1 LSLSAPSSH
10 PPAEPHPVSR
20 PGVTASAL
28 APGTPGGPGVAN
40 APGAASAA
48 AASTSGSAA
57 AGFAGLIDGFRDRLD
72 REIAAFLAAKRGIA
86 ASTAGTAGTASTAAT
101 AGTAPDPAASSQ
113 RQATLADPGD
123 LVDGVARLMAQGGKR
138 LRPALVYYTYRAC
151 GGRSESQA
159 MPLALAT
166 ELLHT
171 YLLIHDD
178 IMDHAEVRRGQ
189 PAAHAR
195 FRDLHRAAG
204 LRGDA
209 GDFGRSVAILLG
221 DLAHTY
227 AVELFTGV
235 AVRPDAA
242 PAAAAKPAAPSTL
255 PASSAPSAPPASP
268 APSAPTLPASASAPT
283 APVPP
288 GPHWLELNRCFS
300 EMCEE
305 VIGGQYLEFLLA
317 HRGHPEP
324 ASSGPAGADSRS
336 PGSAAAFTADSAAAD
351 SAADSAADD
360 VTTAADPE
368 PTAAQAR
375 REAELLRVL
384 RLKSGRYTA
393 ERPIQLGAL
402 LAGAPPALR
411 AELSRYGTA
420 VGEAFQLQDDLLGL
434 FGDPAATG
442 KPVGDDLREGKFT
455 LLIHHALVKGSPADR
470 QLVAGALG
478 DPDLTPAEVARVQEA
493 LERTGARRAV
503 NAMIAER
510 LAEARRALTT
520 LAPLLL
526 PNGAHADA
534 PNSHG
539 PHPHGPHPHG
549 LHPDGPHPAGP
560 HAAGPDSPAAEGLR
574 FLSGLLDFLWE
585 REQ

>member
-1 LSLSAPSSH
+1 MSGPSD
-10 PPAEPHPVSR
+10 E
-20 PGVTASAL
+20 
-28 APGTPGGPGVAN
+28 
-40 APGAASAA
+40 PGACAFRPSD
-48 AASTSGSAA
+48 AASE
-57 AGFAGLIDGFRDRLD
+57 FARLIDGFRGRLD
-72 REIAAFLAAKRGIA
+72 REIAAFLAAKRA
-86 ASTAGTAGTASTAAT
+86 AARDSGGPRGAAGPGGPGGAYGTDD
-101 AGTAPDPAASSQ
+101 GPLPAV
-113 RQATLADPGD
+113 LADPGD

-151 GGRSESQA
+151 GGRSDRLV

-166 ELLHT
+166 EFLHT

-195 FRDLHRAAG
+195 FRDLHRAGG

-209 GDFGRSVAILLG
+209 DDFGRSVAILLG

-235 AVRPDAA
+235 AVRPDPAAA
-242 PAAAAKPAAPSTL
+242 PAT
-255 PASSAPSAPPASP
+255 
-268 APSAPTLPASASAPT
+268 
-283 APVPP
+283 
-288 GPHWLELNRCFS
+288 PHWLELNRCFS
-300 EMCEE
+300 LMCEE

-317 HRGHPEP
+317 HRGLPEP
-324 ASSGPAGADSRS
+324 ASGPAGLRS
-336 PGSAAAFTADSAAAD
+336 GSPAAD
-351 SAADSAADD
+351 AA
-360 VTTAADPE
+360 
-368 PTAAQAR
+368 PTAAQAI
-375 REAELLRVL
+375 RESELLRVL

-402 LAGAPPALR
+402 LAGAPPELR

-434 FGDPAATG
+434 FGDPATVG

-455 LLIHHALVKGSPADR
+455 FLIHHALVNGSPSDR

-478 DPDLTPAEVARVQEA
+478 DPNLTAAEVARVQLA

-503 NAMIAER
+503 TSMIAER
-510 LAEARRALTT
+510 LAEARRSLAALTALT
-520 LAPLLL
+520 APTAVAALAPLMT
-526 PNGAHADA
+526 HAPPSA
-534 PNSHG
+534 PA
-539 PHPHGPHPHG
+539 
-549 LHPDGPHPAGP
+549 PDGRR
-560 HAAGPDSPAAEGLR
+560 PDSGAPEGLR
-574 FLSGLLDFLWE
+574 FLAGLLDFLWE